1 MWQALLCA
9 SQSNTSPPG
18 WKGRLPTVMPPHSVY
33 LLRLFPGLASLQED
47 FEQGQEDGH
56 SHGQEE
62 RDVDGKLLVIREIEE
77 VEERGIKKGTLRGC
91 HRFLAGSEGRGQVPR
106 GQLLRRLLDCSYSP
120 VHLGKGRALPESPR
134 HQLLGRGGRGPHCV
148 FYLPGRLME
157 VHPG

>member
-1 MWQALLCA
+1 
-9 SQSNTSPPG
+9 
-18 WKGRLPTVMPPHSVY
+18 MPPHSVC

-62 RDVDGKLLVIREIEE
+62 RDVNGKLLVIREIEK

-91 HRFLAGSEGRGQVPR
+91 HSFLAGSEGRGQVPR

-120 VHLGKGRALPESPR
+120 VY
-134 HQLLGRGGRGPHCV
+134 LGRGRVLPKSLRHRLVGRDGRGPHCV
-148 FYLPGRLME
+148 VYLPGRLLE
-157 VHPG
+157 VHPGYMAASIKEPGVIFLVPV